1 MTTPQS
7 IMLVLAFCFIQFQ
20 FLFLLGEIKIAEKR
34 EHKILDL
41 LEQTH
46 ENLNRVLDAWHK
58 IRAAAEK
65 AKEKAN

>member
-20 FLFLLGEIKIAEKR
+20 FFFLLGAIKEVEKR
-34 EHKILDL
+34 EIKLLDL

-46 ENLNRVLDAWHK
+46 ENLHKVLNIWQK
-58 IRAAAEK
+58 IKDTAF
-65 AKEKAN
+65 KEKAE

>member
-20 FLFLLGEIKIAEKR
+20 FLFLLGAIKDVENR
-34 EHKILDL
+34 EMKLLDL

-46 ENLNRVLDAWHK
+46 ETLHKVLNIWQK
-58 IRAAAEK
+58 IKDTAF
-65 AKEKAN
+65 KEKAE

>member
-20 FLFLLGEIKIAEKR
+20 FLFLLGSIKNIESR
-34 EHKILDL
+34 EQTLLDL

-46 ENLNRVLDAWHK
+46 QTLHK
-58 IRAAAEK
+58 ILDIWQKIKRGI
-65 AKEKAN
+65 KEKAE

>member
-20 FLFLLGEIKIAEKR
+20 FLFLLGAIKDIESREKLV
-34 EHKILDL
+34 LDL

-46 ENLNRVLDAWHK
+46 ECLHKVLNIWQKIKDA
-58 IRAAAEK
+58 AF
-65 AKEKAN
+65 KEKAE

>member
-20 FLFLLGEIKIAEKR
+20 FLFLLGSIKNIESR
-34 EHKILDL
+34 EETLLDL

-46 ENLNRVLDAWHK
+46 QTLHKVLDIWQK
-58 IRAAAEK
+58 IK
-65 AKEKAN
+65 NGIKEKAE

>member
-20 FLFLLGEIKIAEKR
+20 FLFLLGSIKNIESR
-34 EHKILDL
+34 EETLLDL

-46 ENLNRVLDAWHK
+46 QTLRKVLDIWQK
-58 IRAAAEK
+58 IK
-65 AKEKAN
+65 NGFKEKAE

>member
-20 FLFLLGEIKIAEKR
+20 FLFLLGALNEVENREKML
-34 EHKILDL
+34 LDL

-46 ENLNRVLDAWHK
+46 ENLHKVLGIWQKIKDA
-58 IRAAAEK
+58 AF
-65 AKEKAN
+65 KEKAE

>member
-20 FLFLLGEIKIAEKR
+20 FLFLLGAIKDIESREK
-34 EHKILDL
+34 LVLNL

-46 ENLNRVLDAWHK
+46 ECLHKVLNIWQK
-58 IRAAAEK
+58 IKDTAF
-65 AKEKAN
+65 KEKAE

>member
-20 FLFLLGEIKIAEKR
+20 FFFLLGAIKEVEKR
-34 EHKILDL
+34 EIKLLDL

-46 ENLNRVLDAWHK
+46 EGLHKVLNIWQK
-58 IRAAAEK
+58 IKDVAF
-65 AKEKAN
+65 KEKAE

>member
-20 FLFLLGEIKIAEKR
+20 FLFLLGSIKNIESR
-34 EHKILDL
+34 EQTLLDL

-46 ENLNRVLDAWHK
+46 QTLHKVLDIWQK
-58 IRAAAEK
+58 IK
-65 AKEKAN
+65 MGIKEKAE